1 MCPPLKIPQINN
13 IRVGMAARKLIYFPE
28 SFWATWMTHKDN
40 LFSPT
45 TIFLLFY
52 DLGVALDI
60 SREGEFLELYSE
72 ENVHPVSQ

>member
-1 MCPPLKIPQINN
+1 
-13 IRVGMAARKLIYFPE
+13 
-28 SFWATWMTHKDN
+28 MTHKDN